1 MTWIDAIVALLLLAA
16 LLRGWQRGIVV
27 VLMGMGSL
35 VAALLLARGLAG
47 PFVAGLD
54 ARFGWVGQT
63 SAALRQASMPVLGG
77 AVDGLQQLPAANRWL
92 AETYDRLAVSI
103 WTVLFALV
111 LFGVIALGLNL
122 VARLVTKGLDLT
134 PLALPNRLLG
144 AVLNTAII
152 GFVLGSI
159 CAILLS
165 IPGLDWRALTESY
178 LAPQLA
184 AAVQTLLAGVL
195 GAIQANGS

>member
-1 MTWIDAIVALLLLAA
+1 
-16 LLRGWQRGIVV
+16 
-27 VLMGMGSL
+27 MGVGSL

-47 PFVAGLD
+47 SVVIAVD
-54 ARFGWVGQT
+54 DRFGWVGQT
-63 SAALRQASMPVLGG
+63 SMALQRASLPVLGG

-111 LFGVIALGLNL
+111 LFGLITLGLNFI
-122 VARLVTKGLDLT
+122 ARLVTKGLDLT

-144 AVLNTAII
+144 AALNTALI

-165 IPGLDWRALTESY
+165 IPSLDWSALTDSY
-178 LAPQLA
+178 AAPQLA
-184 AAVQTLLAGVL
+184 AAVQKLLAGL
-195 GAIQANGS
+195 LSAIQTNGH